1 MQVAKVNI
9 AIEMVRE
16 EQSSLLRLLRHERM
30 AINRERLRFLRM
42 ERMRRRLHHN
52 SSLPA
57 GTQSVDLTQ
66 TADDDTRQ
74 NIRMERNRGT
84 AGSDQPSTSRREP
97 AGTIQRHD
105 GPGLDIPAEEDG
117 QVTEESDDSEDA
129 MDGIIEIVE
138 GVKKS
143 QKEMEEYE
151 KATNT
156 P

>member
-9 AIEMVRE
+9 AIEMVPE
-16 EQSSLLRLLRHERM
+16 ERSSLLRLLRHERM
-30 AINRERLRFLRM
+30 AINRERLRMKRM
-42 ERMRRRLHHN
+42 SRLHQN
-52 SSLPA
+52 QSLPA
-57 GTQSVDLTQ
+57 RTQSVDLTQ

-97 AGTIQRHD
+97 GGTVQRHD
-105 GPGLDIPAEEDG
+105 GPGLDTPAEEDS

-138 GVKKS
+138 IVDCKKS